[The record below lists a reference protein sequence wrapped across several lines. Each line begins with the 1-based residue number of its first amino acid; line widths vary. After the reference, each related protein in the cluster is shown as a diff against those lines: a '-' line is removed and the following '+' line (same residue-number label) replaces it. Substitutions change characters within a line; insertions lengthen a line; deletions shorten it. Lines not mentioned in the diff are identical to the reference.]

1 MRSNYKQRMREA
13 KVPHVA
19 FVKHNLRA
27 TVDERIQ
34 EHIDEYERRRR
45 EELEAYAKSLDET
58 MLYALH
64 TFPKTHMGRKLLREF
79 WVYMYKTRLQA
90 RIFFRDGSSAYNEQ
104 ETGKNIEDLGIR
116 AELRKIGIDIGE
128 WLMEEVSLTEE
139 EAAALA
145 PKDKEGIIHV

>member
-1 MRSNYKQRMREA
+1 
-13 KVPHVA
+13 
-19 FVKHNLRA
+19 
-27 TVDERIQ
+27 
-34 EHIDEYERRRR
+34 
-45 EELEAYAKSLDET
+45 

-64 TFPKTHMGRKLLREF
+64 TFPKTRMGKKLLREF

-116 AELRKIGIDIGE
+116 AELRKIGIDMDE
-128 WLMEEVSLTEE
+128 WLKEEVNLTEE

-145 PKDKEGIIHV
+145 PKDQEGIIHV